1 MSANSQTTRRAAT
14 GTAPTS
20 TAHDPHT
27 EPTAKSVRPD
37 DKQRAGRTAASE
49 DAPAMFGASEG
60 VLPNLLDE
68 HNALVAPETE

>member
-1 MSANSQTTRRAAT
+1 MSANSQTTRRPTT

-20 TAHDPHT
+20 TAHDQHS
-27 EPTAKSVRPD
+27 EPTAKSVPSD
-37 DKQRAGRTAASE
+37 DEQPEGRTAASE
-49 DAPAMFGASEG
+49 AAPAMFGASEG

>member
-1 MSANSQTTRRAAT
+1 MSANSQTTRRPTT

-20 TAHDPHT
+20 TAHDPHSD
-27 EPTAKSVRPD
+27 PTAESIRPD
-37 DKQRAGRTAASE
+37 DEQRDGRAAASE
-49 DAPAMFGASEG
+49 EAPAMFGASDD